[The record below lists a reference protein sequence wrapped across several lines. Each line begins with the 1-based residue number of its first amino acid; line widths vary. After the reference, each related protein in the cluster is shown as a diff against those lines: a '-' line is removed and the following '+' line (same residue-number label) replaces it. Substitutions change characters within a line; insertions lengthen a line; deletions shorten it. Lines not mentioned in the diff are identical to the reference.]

1 MNNLSKPVLE
11 AEWHQLE
18 LSYQYL
24 RKHTQSEQQ
33 RLMLSIHTYGL
44 LEPVMVTVLRFDL
57 IDTFRP
63 VLIDR
68 GTKCLVSKKNA
79 EFLPR
84 HYL

>member
-1 MNNLSKPVLE
+1 M
-11 AEWHQLE
+11 QL
-18 LSYQYL
+18 LFFSFL
-24 RKHTQSEQQ
+24 P
-33 RLMLSIHTYGL
+33 L
-44 LEPVMVTVLRFDL
+44 LLRFDL